1 MEIWEINLIEGHA
14 CISPDELTWLPLWK
28 IRPKG
33 APGLHYK
40 ERRQQKPQEEEIPIQ
55 AMVALNISKI
65 TALGGINLMISRLG
79 EQIKTLT
86 NQAENPVSQ

>member
-1 MEIWEINLIEGHA
+1 M
-14 CISPDELTWLPLWK
+14 
-28 IRPKG
+28 
-33 APGLHYK
+33 
-40 ERRQQKPQEEEIPIQ
+40 PIQ

-65 TALGGINLMISRLG
+65 TALGGTNLMISRLG

>member
-1 MEIWEINLIEGHA
+1 MASSLEDPTQGGPSLQH
-14 CISPDELTWLPLWK
+14 
-28 IRPKG
+28 RM
-33 APGLHYK
+33 
-40 ERRQQKPQEEEIPIQ
+40 RQQKPQEEEMPIQ

>member
-1 MEIWEINLIEGHA
+1 MLVFPQMNSHGFLFGRSDPRGPPAFNIE
-14 CISPDELTWLPLWK
+14 T
-28 IRPKG
+28 
-33 APGLHYK
+33 
-40 ERRQQKPQEEEIPIQ
+40 RQQKPQEEEMPIQ

-65 TALGGINLMISRLG
+65 TALGGTNLMISHLG

>member
-1 MEIWEINLIEGHA
+1 MLVFPQIDPMNSHGFFSGRFDPRGTPAFNIEM
-14 CISPDELTWLPLWK
+14 
-28 IRPKG
+28 
-33 APGLHYK
+33 
-40 ERRQQKPQEEEIPIQ
+40 RQQKLQEEEIPIQ

-65 TALGGINLMISRLG
+65 TALGGTNLMISRLG